1 MNTASLP
8 APTARGIG
16 ALDELVERLARLY
29 ELLGLSPARALASA
43 RADFAEELA
52 ARRSRP

>member
-43 RADFAEELA
+43 RADFAKELA